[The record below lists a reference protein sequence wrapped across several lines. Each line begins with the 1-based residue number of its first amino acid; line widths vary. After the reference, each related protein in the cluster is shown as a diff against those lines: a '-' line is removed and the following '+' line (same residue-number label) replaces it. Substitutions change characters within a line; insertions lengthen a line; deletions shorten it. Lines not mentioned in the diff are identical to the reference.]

1 MEETYRARDAG
12 RDVGLPRPLQGCPS
26 PNESPAVN
34 PPPALLGVRQ
44 AELKIP
50 ALQSQYW
57 FPWQPPLGAFQK
69 LPLSHKLRWSWK
81 GLLWVSGH
89 LYRSGNTEGFRT
101 SMPEAGRKTCY
112 VFLVSNHHMTLPTS
126 SHRQLQP
133 AGGPLAGGRYT
144 QWIWGALFLAVG
156 VGRARIDLIHF
167 WVFRFLPRALS

>member
-81 GLLWVSGH
+81 VCYEYQDTFIAQEILRVLGPRCQKQGERPVMCFLFQITIWHFPLAPIGNSNLLV
-89 LYRSGNTEGFRT
+89 
-101 SMPEAGRKTCY
+101 
-112 VFLVSNHHMTLPTS
+112 
-126 SHRQLQP
+126 
-133 AGGPLAGGRYT
+133 GPL
-144 QWIWGALFLAVG
+144 LVG
-156 VGRARIDLIHF
+156 VI
-167 WVFRFLPRALS
+167 LSGFEGHCSWL